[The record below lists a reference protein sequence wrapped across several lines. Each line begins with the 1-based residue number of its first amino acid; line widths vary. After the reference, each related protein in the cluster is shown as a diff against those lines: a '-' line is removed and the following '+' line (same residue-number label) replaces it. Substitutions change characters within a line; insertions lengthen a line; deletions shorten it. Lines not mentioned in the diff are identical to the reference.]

1 MAAIESLHPPRQL
14 VVFRVGGT
22 HYGVD
27 IELVN
32 EILSPLPLTLL
43 PGVTRHIAGVVEV
56 RGRVVPVFDLRSRF
70 SATGPADDR
79 DSRMVLVEV
88 NDGPVALT
96 VDGVEEVV
104 IVPREAYQ
112 QIAAP
117 GDRSGLGYLK
127 GVVRR
132 DGNLVLWIDPRALIP
147 SGALELAA
155 A

>member
-1 MAAIESLHPPRQL
+1 MATVESLHPPRQL
-14 VVFRVGGT
+14 VVFRVGT
-22 HYGVD
+22 TRYGID

-32 EILSPLPLTLL
+32 EILSPLPVTLL
-43 PGVTRHIAGVVEV
+43 PGVTRHVAGVVEV
-56 RGRVVPVFDLRSRF
+56 RDRVMPVFDLRSRF
-70 SATGPADDR
+70 KSTEPTDDH

-88 NDGPVALT
+88 NDGPVAMT

-104 IVPREAYQ
+104 TVPREAYQ
-112 QIAAP
+112 SIAAP

-132 DGNLVLWIDPRALIP
+132 DGHLVLWIDPRALIP
-147 SGALELAA
+147 SGTLELAA

>member
-1 MAAIESLHPPRQL
+1 MAEIESLHPPRQL

-22 HYGVD
+22 RYGVD

-32 EILSPLPLTLL
+32 EILSPLPVTLL
-43 PGVTRHIAGVVEV
+43 PGVTRHVAGVVEV
-56 RGRVVPVFDLRSRF
+56 RKRVIPVFDLRSRF
-70 SATGPADDR
+70 NVPEPTDDKS
-79 DSRMVLVEV
+79 SRMVLVDV

-104 IVPREAYQ
+104 TVPREAYQ

-132 DGNLVLWIDPRALIP
+132 EGSLVLWIDPRALIP
-147 SGALELAA
+147 AGALELAA